1 MFFNRLCAY
10 SIDMLLITFLMF
22 FISGTYKLN
31 PYLYDHED
39 AYKKYEKVYNSID
52 MSKGDS
58 EELLNKMKEPLYDM
72 EHTNIYVYIWYI
84 VITVFY
90 FGIFQRLTGGQTL
103 GKKLCRL
110 KVVSKDDKEANLFR
124 LLLHSIFVG
133 SSFYEGFT
141 FITIIKLLTVLLLS
155 KEVFVNTYF
164 VVALLSFILE
174 MAYYV
179 TAITHKDGNYLN
191 DIIAGVKTISL
202 KKDVNL
208 D

>member
-1 MFFNRLCAY
+1 MFFSRLCAY

-39 AYKKYEKVYNSID
+39 AFKKYEEVYKSID
-52 MSKGDS
+52 TTKGDS

-84 VITVFY
+84 VLTVFY

-110 KVVSKDDKEANLFR
+110 KVVSSDDKDANLFK

-133 SSFYEGFT
+133 SSFYEGFA
-141 FITIIKLLTVLLLS
+141 FVTIIKLITVLSLS
-155 KEVFVNTYF
+155 KDAFINTYF
-164 VVALLSFILE
+164 VVALFSFILE
-174 MAYYV
+174 ITYYII
-179 TAITHKDGNYLN
+179 AFKHKDGKYLN

-202 KKDVNL
+202 KNDVNL